1 MQAKATPH
9 WWGVPVR
16 VLLITFLV
24 TLLSFALSLLLG
36 ILGTVSLAALRGVAP
51 NFSIAYRHVAV
62 PVAALVC
69 LVALITSVVVET
81 RQYRQAK
88 TLAQIARSS
97 GRAA

>member
-1 MQAKATPH
+1 MQAKASPH

-16 VLLITFLV
+16 VLLITFLL

-36 ILGTVSLAALRGVAP
+36 ILGTVSWAALRGVTP
-51 NFSIAYRHVAV
+51 NFSSAYRHVAV
-62 PVAALVC
+62 PVAASVC
-69 LVALITSVVVET
+69 LIALITSLIVEM

-97 GRAA
+97 S